1 MPFFNN
7 ASQLQNFLN
16 PSFNNMNMN
25 QHLMN
30 EARQLK
36 AHYENNPNELQFI
49 LHQNPILA
57 QAVLSDDITVLMDYL
72 AEIV

>member
-1 MPFFNN
+1 MPFFN
-7 ASQLQNFLN
+7 ASQLQNLLN